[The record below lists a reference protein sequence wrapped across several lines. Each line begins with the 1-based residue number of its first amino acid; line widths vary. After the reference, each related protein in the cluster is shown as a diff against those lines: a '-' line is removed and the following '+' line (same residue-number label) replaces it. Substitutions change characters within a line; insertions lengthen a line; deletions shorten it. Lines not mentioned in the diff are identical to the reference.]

1 MTWLK
6 RTWKKFSKWTKK
18 TFGSLWNK
26 ATGSDLTNSEK
37 KTMAFNAQQAELNR
51 QFQSAEADEARQW
64 QEDYYLKYE
73 SPQARIRQY
82 EDAGLNPA
90 LLYGSN
96 LGSGSVPSTSVPS
109 GSSASVGFP
118 SDGSSLLSFIG
129 QMLSIKSQISLNK
142 AKASQ
147 AISDA
152 NKAEAEA
159 DESKQRLKWNPKLWQ
174 SQLDSGVVSRDNM
187 RAGILKLQ
195 SDINLNSSK
204 VHLTDAQV
212 KETLA
217 SVDNTIVDTA
227 KKQLETDGVRV
238 NNELLAVKVIEVQ
251 SQTLLNDALTAL
263 NKENAESV
271 NIANFVANLDK
282 EASKKFHG
290 SMPKNIYDLVPKLA
304 NGMSIELRNLWD
316 SITGKFKSKK
326 NESNNN

>member
-6 RTWKKFSKWTKK
+6 KTWNKFSKWTSK

-26 ATGSDLTNSEK
+26 ITSNDLTPAEQ
-37 KTMAFNAQQAELNR
+37 KTMDFNAQQAELNR

-96 LGSGSVPSTSVPS
+96 LGSGSPPSTSVPS
-109 GSSASVGFP
+109 GDVASVGFP
-118 SDGSSLLSFIG
+118 SDGTGLLNFIG

-142 AKASQ
+142 AKATQ
-147 AISDA
+147 AMSDA
-152 NKAEAEA
+152 NKADAEA
-159 DESKQRLKWNPKLWQ
+159 SESKQRQDWNPKLWQ
-174 SQLDSGVVSRDNM
+174 SQLDTGVVSRDNL
-187 RAGILKLQ
+187 RAGIEKLK
-195 SDINLNSSK
+195 SEINLNASK
-204 VHLTDAQV
+204 VQLTDAQI

-217 SVDNTIVDTA
+217 SVDNTVVDTA
-227 KKQLETDGVRV
+227 KKQLEIEGVRV
-238 NNELLAVKVIEVQ
+238 NNQLLAAKVIEVQ
-251 SQTLLNDALTAL
+251 TQSMLNQALTVL

-282 EASKKFHG
+282 ETADKFHG

-304 NGMSIELRNLWD
+304 NGMSIELKNLWNT
-316 SITGKFKSKK
+316 ITGKFKSK
-326 NESNNN
+326 N

>member
-6 RTWKKFSKWTKK
+6 KTWNKFSKWTSK

-26 ATGSDLTNSEK
+26 VTGNDLTPAEQ
-37 KTMAFNAQQAELNR
+37 KTMDFNAQQAELNR

-96 LGSGSVPSTSVPS
+96 LGSGSPPSTSVPS
-109 GSSASVGFP
+109 GSVASVGFP
-118 SDGSSLLSFIG
+118 SDGTGLLDFIG

-142 AKASQ
+142 AKATQ
-147 AISDA
+147 AMSDA
-152 NKAEAEA
+152 NKADAEA
-159 DESKQRLKWNPKLWQ
+159 SESKQRQDWNPKLWQ
-174 SQLDSGVVSRDNM
+174 SQLDTGVVSRDNL
-187 RAGILKLQ
+187 RAGIEKLK
-195 SDINLNSSK
+195 SDINLNASK
-204 VHLTDAQV
+204 VQLTDAQI

-217 SVDNTIVDTA
+217 SVDNTVVDTA
-227 KKQLETDGVRV
+227 KKQLEIDGVRV
-238 NNELLAVKVIEVQ
+238 NNELLAAKVIEVQ
-251 SQTLLNDALTAL
+251 TQSMLNQALTAL
-263 NKENAESV
+263 NKSNTESV
-271 NIANFVANLDK
+271 NIANFVSELDK
-282 EASKKFHG
+282 ETAAKFHG

-316 SITGKFKSKK
+316 TITGRFKSNK
-326 NESNNN
+326 N

>member
-6 RTWKKFSKWTKK
+6 KTWNKFSKWTSK

-26 ATGSDLTNSEK
+26 VTGSDLTNAEQ
-37 KTMAFNAQQAELNR
+37 KTMDFNAQQAELNR

-96 LGSGSVPSTSVPS
+96 LGSGAAPSASLPS
-109 GSSASVGFP
+109 GSTASVGFP
-118 SDGSSLLSFIG
+118 SDGTGLLDFIG

-142 AKASQ
+142 AKATQ
-147 AISDA
+147 AMSDA
-152 NKAEAEA
+152 NKADAEA
-159 DESKQRLKWNPKLWQ
+159 SESKQRQDWNPKLWQ
-174 SQLDSGVVSRDNM
+174 SQLDTGVVSRDNL
-187 RAGILKLQ
+187 RAGIQKLM

-204 VHLTDAQV
+204 VKLTDAQI

-217 SVDNTIVDTA
+217 SVDNTVVDTA
-227 KKQLETDGVRV
+227 KKQLEIDGVRV
-238 NNELLAVKVIEVQ
+238 NNELLAAKVIEVQ
-251 SQTLLNDALTAL
+251 TQSMLNQALTVL

-271 NIANFVANLDK
+271 NISNFAAVSLSRL
-282 EASKKFHG
+282 ET
-290 SMPKNIYDLVPKLA
+290 KLEILTDSA
-304 NGMSIELRNLWD
+304 FSLLR
-316 SITGKFKSKK
+316 TVKA
-326 NESNNN
+326 

>member
-6 RTWKKFSKWTKK
+6 KTWNKFSNWTSK

-26 ATGSDLTNSEK
+26 VTGSDLTKAEQ
-37 KTMAFNAQQAELNR
+37 KTMDFNAQQAELNR

-64 QEDYYLKYE
+64 QEDYYLRYE

-96 LGSGSVPSTSVPS
+96 LGSGSPPATSVPT
-109 GSSASVGFP
+109 GSVASVGFP
-118 SDGSSLLSFIG
+118 SDGASLLDFIG

-142 AKASQ
+142 AKATQ

-152 NKAEAEA
+152 NKADAEA
-159 DESKQRLKWNPKLWQ
+159 SESKQRQDWNPKLWQ

-187 RAGILKLQ
+187 RAGIEQLK
-195 SDINLNSSK
+195 SVVNLNASK
-204 VHLTDAQV
+204 VQLTEAQI

-217 SVDNTIVDTA
+217 SVDNTVVDTA
-227 KKQLETDGVRV
+227 KKQLEIDGVRV
-238 NNELLAVKVIEVQ
+238 NNEVLAAKVIEVQ
-251 SQTLLNDALTAL
+251 TQAMLNQALTAL
-263 NKENAESV
+263 NNENAESV
-271 NIANFVANLDK
+271 NIANFVSNLDK
-282 EASKKFHG
+282 ETAAKFHG

-304 NGMSIELRNLWD
+304 NGMTIELRNLWD
-316 SITGKFKSKK
+316 TITGKFKSK
-326 NESNNN
+326 N

>member
-6 RTWKKFSKWTKK
+6 KTWNKFSKWTSK

-26 ATGSDLTNSEK
+26 VTGSDLTNAEQ
-37 KTMAFNAQQAELNR
+37 KTMDFNAQQAELNR

-96 LGSGSVPSTSVPS
+96 LGSGAAPSASLPS
-109 GSSASVGFP
+109 GSTASVGFP
-118 SDGSSLLSFIG
+118 SDGTGLLDFIG

-142 AKASQ
+142 AKATQ
-147 AISDA
+147 AMSDA
-152 NKAEAEA
+152 NKADAEA
-159 DESKQRLKWNPKLWQ
+159 SESKQRQDWNPKLWQ
-174 SQLDSGVVSRDNM
+174 SQLDTGVVSRDNL
-187 RAGILKLQ
+187 RAGIQKLM

-204 VHLTDAQV
+204 VKLTDAQI

-217 SVDNTIVDTA
+217 SVDNTVVDTA
-227 KKQLETDGVRV
+227 KKQLEIDGVRV
-238 NNELLAVKVIEVQ
+238 NNELLAAKVIEVQ
-251 SQTLLNDALTAL
+251 TQSMLNQALTVL

-271 NIANFVANLDK
+271 NISNFVSNLDK
-282 EASKKFHG
+282 ETAAKFHG

-304 NGMSIELRNLWD
+304 NGMTIELRNLWD
-316 SITGKFKSKK
+316 IITGKFKSK
-326 NESNNN
+326 N

>member
-6 RTWKKFSKWTKK
+6 RTWKKFSKWTSK

-26 ATGSDLTNSEK
+26 ATGSDLTKAEK
-37 KTMAFNAQQAELNR
+37 KTMDFNAQQAELNR

-96 LGSGSVPSTSVPS
+96 LGSGSAPSTSVPS
-109 GSSASVGFP
+109 GSVASSGFP
-118 SDGSSLLSFIG
+118 SEGYGLLNFIG

-142 AKASQ
+142 AKATQ

-159 DESKQRLKWNPKLWQ
+159 SESKQRLEWNPKLWQ

-187 RAGILKLQ
+187 RAGIQKLQ
-195 SDINLNSSK
+195 SEIKLNLSK
-204 VHLTDAQV
+204 VQLTDAQINEV
-212 KETLA
+212 LA
-217 SVDNTIVDTA
+217 SVDNISIDTA
-227 KKQLETDGVRV
+227 KKQLEIEGLKV
-238 NNELLAVKVIEVQ
+238 NNDLLAAKVIEVQ
-251 SQTLLNDALTAL
+251 SQTILNQALITL
-263 NKENAESV
+263 NKETAESV
-271 NIANFVANLDK
+271 RIDNFVSNLDK
-282 EASKKFHG
+282 DAAAKFHG

-304 NGMSIELRNLWD
+304 NGMTVELKNLWD
-316 SITGKFKSKK
+316 TITSKFKSKK
-326 NESNNN
+326 